1 MILGAFEIPIWII
14 TILFFTGIL
23 FFVWLWAVID
33 CLNSN
38 HSTNQKIFWII
49 VIIFVPVVGI
59 IMYAIFSKAM
69 HEHIDHSIK
78 RHIKIFEK
86 VKDDK
91 MIAGVCGGFGEYLN
105 IDPTIIRIIW
115 IVFTTEGLIIA
126 AILLNFLNEL
136 AYHVGFEPGL
146 LKIVIITLG
155 MINVFM
161 GVFLYLIFW
170 MMMPKEGEKKSNTIN
185 NTNNKTN
192 QHKIEIVDM
201 PKKIKISKKEIKNK
215 ITKK

>member
-1 MILGAFEIPIWII
+1 MIIEALELPIWII
-14 TILFFTGIL
+14 TILFFSGIL
-23 FFVWLWAVID
+23 FFVWLWAIID

-38 HSTNQKIFWII
+38 HSINQKIFWII
-49 VIIFVPVVGI
+49 IIIFVPVVGI

-69 HEHIDHSIK
+69 HEHIDYSIK

-115 IVFTTEGLIIA
+115 IVFTTEGLILA
-126 AILLNFLNEL
+126 GILLNFLNEL
-136 AYHVGFEPGL
+136 AFHVGFEPGL

-161 GVFLYLIFW
+161 GVFLYLMFW
-170 MMMPKEGEKKSNTIN
+170 MMMPTEGKNKSNKIN
-185 NTNNKTN
+185 DANNKKN
-192 QHKIEIVDM
+192 QHKIKIIDM
-201 PKKIKISKKEIKNK
+201 PNKTKSSKKENKKKTIKK
-215 ITKK
+215 